1 MSTIQG
7 FIILAI
13 MVQRN
18 TLVFYS
24 ASNYDKSV
32 ECEMYV
38 KGTRSRCMLV
48 EYAMNDYSARFYYSS
63 YYR

>member
-48 EYAMNDYSARFYYSS
+48 EYAMNRPPSRLS
-63 YYR
+63 